1 MEYWPTGL
9 VKRITQPDGSYAT
22 FVYDQ
27 AQRLTDVTDTLGNTL
42 HYVLDDAGNRL
53 EEQTKD
59 AQGTLKRSLSRIY
72 NQLGQLKTQADAAAN
87 PTDYA
92 YDANGNLRLITDAF
106 GRNTLQEHDPLG
118 RLARTLQ
125 DVDGIK
131 AETNVGYD
139 TQDRPLQVKDPKT
152 SGHALHVQRL
162 RRYP

>member
-1 MEYWPTGL
+1 VTTLEYWPTGL

-72 NQLGQLKTQADAAAN
+72 NQLG
-87 PTDYA
+87 
-92 YDANGNLRLITDAF
+92 
-106 GRNTLQEHDPLG
+106 
-118 RLARTLQ
+118 
-125 DVDGIK
+125 
-131 AETNVGYD
+131 
-139 TQDRPLQVKDPKT
+139 
-152 SGHALHVQRL
+152 
-162 RRYP
+162 